1 MDFTGIIIG
10 AASFL
15 IIGIL
20 HPVVIHAE
28 YHYDKG
34 IWPVFFASRERLH
47 PGIAIHR
54 QCHPGSAAG
63 HAGAFAIVVH
73 A

>member
-28 YHYDKG
+28 YHYGKG
-34 IWPVFFASRERLH
+34 IWPVFF
-47 PGIAIHR
+47 
-54 QCHPGSAAG
+54 C
-63 HAGAFAIVVH
+63 
-73 A
+73 